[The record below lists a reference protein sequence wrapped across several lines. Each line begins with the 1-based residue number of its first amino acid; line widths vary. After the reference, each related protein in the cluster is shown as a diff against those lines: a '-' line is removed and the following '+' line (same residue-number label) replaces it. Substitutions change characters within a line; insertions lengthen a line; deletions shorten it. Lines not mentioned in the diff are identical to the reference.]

1 MTLETETT
9 ETTTAPTTE
18 PLVTI
23 IRGMLVNAQ
32 GAGVTVRDLEPIL
45 HDAPKTSI
53 AATLSQLRADREHSG
68 IIRIGP
74 GEYAYRPDSLNEDT
88 GDAGPPM
95 ESRGQKGKITTIL
108 KESSKPITAA
118 EIDEQLKSRFGMDI
132 TRKQIGSAMTALV
145 RDDPTINRIGIGVYV
160 YDPTAKGEP
169 ALNPFLTDSIPDS
182 ALEEGTGLKI
192 VARAQDG
199 ARVAIDE
206 NGVAWRISIK
216 VESRLL

>member
-1 MTLETETT
+1 MTTQTETT
-9 ETTTAPTTE
+9 ETTAPTTE
-18 PLVTI
+18 PLSTV
-23 IRGMLVNAQ
+23 IRQMVVDAE

-53 AATLSQLRADREHSG
+53 SATLSQLRADRENTG
-68 IIRIGP
+68 IIRIAP
-74 GEYAYRPDSLNEDT
+74 GEYAYRPDSLDEDT
-88 GDAGPPM
+88 GDAGPPT

-108 KESSKPITAA
+108 KETSGPITAG
-118 EIDEQLKSRFGMDI
+118 EIDEQLRSRFGMEI

-160 YDPTAKGEP
+160 YDPTARGEP

-199 ARVAIDE
+199 SRVAVDE